1 MKTRIYFLD
10 NLRTFLILMVVVL
23 HSGLV
28 YESVLT
34 NSWIVNDPV
43 KDNNIGLI
51 RLYLDLFVM
60 FSIFFISGYFLPSSV
75 KKQSAFS
82 YLKSKFKRIM
92 LPWLIAVVT
101 LIPAYKF
108 IFLYSRGLPQEEW
121 YSYFHIF
128 ERAGTDLS
136 FYANNPVQNWL
147 WFLPVLF
154 AFQVI
159 YLGLYKIKVLEVKM
173 PVKIAV
179 LLTFV
184 LGTAY
189 GVTISTS
196 GLTGWYHSAI
206 FHFQN
211 ERLGVYFLSF
221 LLGTLCNSHRIFER
235 KLSKKVFIASNVVL
249 TIALGVY
256 TAVALNTFFNIIDP
270 QREYY
275 FISAFADRILYYAS
289 GMASMLSLLHV
300 LVYSFKKSLNKTTPF
315 LSELSRNSYSVY
327 IVHVVVLGVIAL
339 AMMNIQLPGMLKFL
353 ILSILTFAVSNMM
366 ISSWRMATQKQFN
379 MKRAS
384 NSHPVNHDSNKRVT
398 SNILKI
404 INSNEMKTIVT
415 SLVVIFIMGTAFQ
428 GYPGSVKNN
437 GNVVTQQDPTCTN
450 NIHAAIINNDLES
463 VKTLIASGSDINEK
477 EPASGS
483 SPLTTAAMMN
493 RIEIAKALVEAGA
506 DLNQANNDGSTA
518 LHTAAFFCRTEIVKL
533 LLENGADKS
542 IRNNSNATA
551 LESVQA
557 PFDMVKPIYDY
568 IQSIYEPIGLKLD
581 MERLQK
587 NRPEIAKLLTAE

>member
-1 MKTRIYFLD
+1 MQAEKNKLNRHTMKTRIYFLD
-10 NLRTFLILMVVVL
+10 NLRTFLILMVMVL

-108 IFLYSRGLPQEEW
+108 VFLYSHGLPQEEW

-154 AFQVI
+154 TFQVI
-159 YLGLYKIKVLEVKM
+159 YLGLYKIKILEVKM

-211 ERLGVYFLSF
+211 ERLGIYFLSF

-235 KLSKKVFIASNVVL
+235 KLSKKVFIVSNVVL

-379 MKRAS
+379 MK
-384 NSHPVNHDSNKRVT
+384 
-398 SNILKI
+398 
-404 INSNEMKTIVT
+404 TIVT

-428 GYPGSVKNN
+428 GFPESVKNN
-437 GNVVTQQDPTCTN
+437 GSTVTQQDPTCTN

-477 EPASGS
+477 EPTSGS

-493 RIEIAKALVEAGA
+493 RKEIARLLVEADA

-533 LLENGADKS
+533 LLKNGADKS

-557 PFDMVKPIYDY
+557 PFEMVKPIYDY

-587 NRPEIAKLLTAE
+587 TRPEIAKLLTTE

>member
-34 NSWIVNDPV
+34 SSWIVNDPV

-108 IFLYSRGLPQEEW
+108 VFLYSRGLPQEEW

-154 AFQVI
+154 TFQVI
-159 YLGLYKIKVLEVKM
+159 YWGLYKIKVLEVKM

-211 ERLGVYFLSF
+211 ERLGIYFLSF

-235 KLSKKVFIASNVVL
+235 KLSKKVFIASNIVL
-249 TIALGVY
+249 TISLGIY

-270 QREYY
+270 QRKYY

-379 MKRAS
+379 MK
-384 NSHPVNHDSNKRVT
+384 
-398 SNILKI
+398 
-404 INSNEMKTIVT
+404 TIVT

-428 GYPGSVKNN
+428 GFPESVKNN
-437 GNVVTQQDPTCTN
+437 GSTVTQQDPTCTN

-493 RIEIAKALVEAGA
+493 RKEIARLLVEAGA
-506 DLNQANNDGSTA
+506 DLNQANSDGSTA

-533 LLENGADKS
+533 LLENDADKS

-557 PFDMVKPIYDY
+557 PFEMVKPIYDY

-587 NRPEIAKLLTAE
+587 TRPEIAKLLTTE

>member
-1 MKTRIYFLD
+1 MQAEKNKLNRNTMKTRIYFLD
-10 NLRTFLILMVVVL
+10 NLRTFLILMVVIL

-34 NSWIVNDPV
+34 NSWIVSDPV

-51 RLYLDLFVM
+51 RLYLDLFIM

-82 YLKSKFKRIM
+82 YLKSKFERIM

-121 YSYFHIF
+121 DSYFHIF

-154 AFQVI
+154 TFQVI

-211 ERLGVYFLSF
+211 ERLGIYFLSF

-235 KLSKKVFIASNVVL
+235 KLSKKVFIVSNVVL

-379 MKRAS
+379 MK
-384 NSHPVNHDSNKRVT
+384 
-398 SNILKI
+398 
-404 INSNEMKTIVT
+404 TIVT

-428 GYPGSVKNN
+428 GFPESVKNN
-437 GNVVTQQDPTCTN
+437 GSTVTQQDPTCTN

-493 RIEIAKALVEAGA
+493 RKEIAKLLVEAGA

-557 PFDMVKPIYDY
+557 PFETVKPIYDY

-587 NRPEIAKLLTAE
+587 TRPEIAKLLTTE

>member
-1 MKTRIYFLD
+1 MQAEKNKLNRNTMKTRIYFLD

-34 NSWIVNDPV
+34 SSWIVSDPV

-75 KKQSAFS
+75 KKQNAFS
-82 YLKSKFKRIM
+82 YLKSKFERIM

-154 AFQVI
+154 TFQVI

-211 ERLGVYFLSF
+211 ERLEIYFLSF

-235 KLSKKVFIASNVVL
+235 KLSKKVFIVSNVVL

-300 LVYSFKKSLNKTTPF
+300 LVYSFKKSLNKTTPL

-327 IVHVVVLGVIAL
+327 IVHVVVMGVIAL

-379 MKRAS
+379 MK
-384 NSHPVNHDSNKRVT
+384 
-398 SNILKI
+398 
-404 INSNEMKTIVT
+404 TIVT

-428 GYPGSVKNN
+428 GFPESGKNN
-437 GNVVTQQDPTCTN
+437 GSAVTQQDPTCTN

-463 VKTLIASGSDINEK
+463 VKTLISSGSDINEK

-493 RIEIAKALVEAGA
+493 RKEIAKLLVEAGA

-551 LESVQA
+551 LESIQA
-557 PFDMVKPIYDY
+557 PFEMVKPIYDY

-587 NRPEIAKLLTAE
+587 TRPAIAKLLTTE

>member
-1 MKTRIYFLD
+1 MQAEKNKLNRNTIKTRIYFLD

-34 NSWIVNDPV
+34 NSWIVSDPV

-108 IFLYSRGLPQEEW
+108 VFLYSRGLPQEEW

-154 AFQVI
+154 TFQVI

-235 KLSKKVFIASNVVL
+235 KLSKKVFIVSNVVL

-379 MKRAS
+379 MK
-384 NSHPVNHDSNKRVT
+384 
-398 SNILKI
+398 
-404 INSNEMKTIVT
+404 TIVT

-428 GYPGSVKNN
+428 GYPESVKNN
-437 GNVVTQQDPTCTN
+437 GSAVTQQDPTCTN

-493 RIEIAKALVEAGA
+493 RKEIARLLVEAGA

-557 PFDMVKPIYDY
+557 PFEMVKPIYDY

-587 NRPEIAKLLTAE
+587 TRPEIAKLLTTE

>member
-34 NSWIVNDPV
+34 NSWIVSDLV

-108 IFLYSRGLPQEEW
+108 VFLYSRGLPQEEW

-154 AFQVI
+154 TFQVI

-189 GVTISTS
+189 GDTISTS

-221 LLGTLCNSHRIFER
+221 LLGTLCNSLRIFER
-235 KLSKKVFIASNVVL
+235 KLSKKVFIVSNVVL

-315 LSELSRNSYSVY
+315 LSELSRNSYSIY

-379 MKRAS
+379 MK
-384 NSHPVNHDSNKRVT
+384 
-398 SNILKI
+398 
-404 INSNEMKTIVT
+404 TIVT

-428 GYPGSVKNN
+428 GYPESVKNN
-437 GNVVTQQDPTCTN
+437 GSTVTQQDPTCTN

-493 RIEIAKALVEAGA
+493 RKEIARLLVEAGA

-557 PFDMVKPIYDY
+557 PFEMVKPIYDY

-587 NRPEIAKLLTAE
+587 TRPEIAKLLTTE

>member
-1 MKTRIYFLD
+1 MQAEKNKLNRHTMKTRIYFLD

-108 IFLYSRGLPQEEW
+108 VFLYSRGLPQEEW

-154 AFQVI
+154 TFQVI
-159 YLGLYKIKVLEVKM
+159 YWGLYKIKVLEVKM

-189 GVTISTS
+189 GVTTSTL
-196 GLTGWYHSAI
+196 GFTGWYHSAI

-235 KLSKKVFIASNVVL
+235 KLSKKVFIVSNVVL
-249 TIALGVY
+249 TTALGVY

-300 LVYSFKKSLNKTTPF
+300 LVYSVKKSLNKTTPF

-379 MKRAS
+379 MK
-384 NSHPVNHDSNKRVT
+384 
-398 SNILKI
+398 
-404 INSNEMKTIVT
+404 TIVT

-428 GYPGSVKNN
+428 GYPESVKNN
-437 GNVVTQQDPTCTN
+437 GSAVTQQDPTCTN

-493 RIEIAKALVEAGA
+493 RKEIARLLVEAGA

-533 LLENGADKS
+533 LLENDADKS
-542 IRNNSNATA
+542 IQNNSNATA

-557 PFDMVKPIYDY
+557 PFEMVKPIYDY

-587 NRPEIAKLLTAE
+587 TRPEIAKLLTTE

>member
-1 MKTRIYFLD
+1 
-10 NLRTFLILMVVVL
+10 MVVVL

-34 NSWIVNDPV
+34 NAWIVSDPV

-108 IFLYSRGLPQEEW
+108 VFLYSRGLPQEEW

-154 AFQVI
+154 TFQVI

-196 GLTGWYHSAI
+196 GLTGWYNSAI

-211 ERLGVYFLSF
+211 ERLGIYFLSF

-249 TIALGVY
+249 TISLGIY

-379 MKRAS
+379 MK
-384 NSHPVNHDSNKRVT
+384 
-398 SNILKI
+398 
-404 INSNEMKTIVT
+404 TIVT

-428 GYPGSVKNN
+428 GFPESVKNN
-437 GNVVTQQDPTCTN
+437 GSTVTQQDPTCTN

-493 RIEIAKALVEAGA
+493 RKEIARLLVEAGA

-557 PFDMVKPIYDY
+557 PFEMVKPIYDY

-587 NRPEIAKLLTAE
+587 TRPEIAKLLTTE

>member
-1 MKTRIYFLD
+1 MQAEKNKLNRNTMKTRIYFLD

-34 NSWIVNDPV
+34 SSWIVSDPV

-108 IFLYSRGLPQEEW
+108 VFLYSRGLPQEEW

-128 ERAGTDLS
+128 ERAETDLS

-154 AFQVI
+154 TFQVI
-159 YLGLYKIKVLEVKM
+159 YLGLYKIKILEVKM

-211 ERLGVYFLSF
+211 ERLGIYFLSF
-221 LLGTLCNSHRIFER
+221 LLGTLCNSHRIFDR

-249 TIALGVY
+249 TIALGIY

-300 LVYSFKKSLNKTTPF
+300 LVYSFKKSLNKTTPL

-327 IVHVVVLGVIAL
+327 IVHVVVMGVIAL

-366 ISSWRMATQKQFN
+366 ISSWQMATQKQFN
-379 MKRAS
+379 MK
-384 NSHPVNHDSNKRVT
+384 
-398 SNILKI
+398 
-404 INSNEMKTIVT
+404 TIVI

-428 GYPGSVKNN
+428 GYPESVKNN
-437 GNVVTQQDPTCTN
+437 GSAVTQQDPTCTN

-493 RIEIAKALVEAGA
+493 RKEIARLLVEAGA

-533 LLENGADKS
+533 LLENDADKS

-557 PFDMVKPIYDY
+557 PFEMVKPIYDY

-587 NRPEIAKLLTAE
+587 TRPEIAKLLTTE